1 MADDD
6 RHAQRDAGLKPKKLR
21 LWRGADLRESAL
33 LALFRIVIAT
43 TPASE
48 WAGFAEGATRFGKG
62 RRSSRFK
69 RFAGRVKAVQAS
81 ADDEAVLRMW
91 RAYRAAVN
99 RRRISILASRYC
111 PGWKPR
117 IELTGREHLD
127 RAIAAGNGTILWLDN
142 FIHHP
147 VIGKRAFSDLGYQAW
162 QMSSVDHGFSS
173 SRLGRRFLNP
183 IQLAAEIPLVR
194 GRIEFD
200 AGSALTATR
209 EVTRCLARNE
219 IVRITN
225 NAYIGRQR
233 CRVPFGKSALLP
245 VATTPF
251 NIARRTGA
259 AILPVQVVE
268 REPFADY
275 LVAVAPPISVGT
287 SRHESFEDA
296 AIAYARYLEPLVEA
310 YPDQWRGWEGV
321 RTKSEDA

>member
-69 RFAGRVKAVQAS
+69 RFAGRVKAVQAG

-127 RAIAAGNGTILWLDN
+127 RAIAATKAAAKTKAKTTTKDGTID
-142 FIHHP
+142 
-147 VIGKRAFSDLGYQAW
+147 
-162 QMSSVDHGFSS
+162 
-173 SRLGRRFLNP
+173 
-183 IQLAAEIPLVR
+183 
-194 GRIEFD
+194 
-200 AGSALTATR
+200 
-209 EVTRCLARNE
+209 
-219 IVRITN
+219 
-225 NAYIGRQR
+225 
-233 CRVPFGKSALLP
+233 
-245 VATTPF
+245 
-251 NIARRTGA
+251 ARRAVRNRAEVIAPRGSFKS
-259 AILPVQVVE
+259 LE
-268 REPFADY
+268 C
-275 LVAVAPPISVGT
+275 LVWTRWRASWIKETSRRRSAVA
-287 SRHESFEDA
+287 
-296 AIAYARYLEPLVEA
+296 
-310 YPDQWRGWEGV
+310 
-321 RTKSEDA
+321 RTKK